1 MAFGLKGGML
11 SVLIETRNDEDL
23 LARTLASLVPGAVEG
38 LVREV
43 ILCDRGSTD
52 HTWKVADHA
61 GCIWLAETDIA
72 AGIGR
77 AKGDWLLFMEPG
89 ARLSPGWTEPVLRH
103 ISEAS
108 GPARFTRTR
117 ASEERLVA
125 RIFAARRPLA
135 EGLVISKPQAAA
147 LAKPGMDA
155 TAMARKVSAR
165 RLGGEISAAPKRN
178 SSAA

>member
-1 MAFGLKGGML
+1 ML
-11 SVLIETRNDEDL
+11 SVLIETHNDEDR
-23 LARTLASLVPGAVEG
+23 LARTLASLVSGAVEG

-72 AGIGR
+72 AGIRR
-77 AKGDWLLFMEPG
+77 AKGDWLLLVEPG

-103 ISEAS
+103 VSEAN

-117 ASEERLVA
+117 SSEERLVS
-125 RIFAARRPLA
+125 RIFSTRRPLA
-135 EGLVISKPQAAA
+135 EGLVISRPQAAS
-147 LAKPGMDA
+147 LAKPGMDGA
-155 TAMARKVSAR
+155 AIAREVSAR
-165 RLGGEISAAPKRN
+165 RLGGEISAAPKR
-178 SSAA
+178 SPVSA